1 MITRPTDCLALLGA
15 GLLAMAA
22 GANEAPTTN
31 APPRWGSFVEPG
43 YPFFSSV
50 LDARGLGGPL
60 AADNL
65 TSRGLILALGD
76 GLWACFDTELLRVAA
91 VWQGAGVSPVSMAQ
105 GSYHEPGRKAP
116 EGEANLP
123 TLEGTPWLIGGLFPG
138 WQRGT
143 AIERSDPRNKEP
155 DPAELGRG
163 PLPKADGRFLSIHP
177 AGSGLRLEYEIDTVR
192 ILETW
197 SLVGSPGEPTVRRRL
212 EVAPHRR
219 PLAVNLGRAA
229 GSNVILRAFTESGTG
244 PGAQTTRPDPE
255 GWLEM
260 RLDPADRPVVLL
272 CDIGLATH
280 PPPSTAGKSEK
291 PDPKLRDQE
300 PVPSPELKP
309 DPLAPAQP
317 GKEPVPGRLP
327 AARWP
332 EIIPT
337 QATPGP
343 GDRAFTLDNLS
354 LPLDNPW
361 HRNVRVADLAFFR
374 DGRAA
379 TVTFDGDV
387 WIVDGLDGALQSV
400 TWRRFAS
407 GLHEPLGI
415 AIRDDE
421 VFVHDRNGL
430 WKLRDTDR
438 NEEADIHELFSNAFT
453 QTSET
458 REFAAGLRL
467 APDGSFVIAHGGQ
480 RGSTLARNSGSV
492 MRVSADGESVET
504 LGWGFR
510 QPFLGVHPGTGLVS
524 VSDQQGHY
532 VPATPLH
539 FLGKPAY
546 HGFLPVYRPR
556 GEYPAPIAEPATWI
570 PHPINPSGAGQVW
583 LVGARMGPLNDAL
596 IHLGYYR
603 PEIFRVLM
611 ASRSGKTQVAVVSLM
626 RDLPF
631 APLAGAVNPRDGQ
644 LYLAGFQIFGST
656 APQVS
661 GLARLRYTGQPSPLP
676 RELLATE
683 QGILLRFDSELA
695 PASAVKADNFSAE
708 RWEYRRT
715 PEYGSPHF
723 KLDGSKG
730 QETLF
735 SSSAYLSLDQ
745 RAVFVGLPKMQRVMQ
760 MRFGWSLVTSDG
772 QTLTQNAYFSPRELV
787 PFQPEAEGFGKIEID
802 LRERTTSPS
811 SLSSDTTVPLTPG
824 EGRRLAELMGCVAC
838 HSQDG
843 TTLGRVGPT
852 WKGLAS
858 SRREFADGS
867 VRVAD
872 RDYLRESIREPAKRV
887 VKGFEKSDTG
897 MPSYEGVLSE
907 SQIEALVLF
916 LQTLR

>member
-1 MITRPTDCLALLGA
+1 MIARLTDCLALLGA
-15 GLLAMAA
+15 GLLAWAA
-22 GANEAPTTN
+22 RADVAPSTN
-31 APPRWGSFVEPG
+31 SPPRWGEFVEPDF
-43 YPFFSSV
+43 PFFSSV
-50 LDARGLGGPL
+50 LDARGVGGTCCP
-60 AADNL
+60 DNL
-65 TSRGLILALGD
+65 TSRGLILNLGAS
-76 GLWACFDTELLRVAA
+76 LWACFDTELLRVSA
-91 VWQGAGVSPVSMAQ
+91 VWQGPGVSPVSMAQ
-105 GSYHEPGRKAP
+105 GSYHEAGRKAP
-116 EGEANLP
+116 EGEGNLP
-123 TLEGTPWLIGGLFPG
+123 TLVGTPWLVNGLFPG

-143 AIERSDPRNKEP
+143 VIQRSDPRNTDP
-155 DPAELGRG
+155 DPTELGRG
-163 PLPKADGRFLSIHP
+163 PLAAADGRFLGVQP
-177 AGSGLRLEYEIDTVR
+177 AKEGVRLAYEIDTVR
-192 ILETW
+192 ISETW
-197 SLVGSPGEPTVRRRL
+197 SHVGSPGETSVRRRI
-212 EVAPHRR
+212 EVAPHPR
-219 PLAVNLGRAA
+219 PLALSLGRTVA
-229 GSNVILRAFTESGTG
+229 SNVVVRVFAESGTS
-244 PGAQTTRPDPE
+244 PHPTPTTTAERPTEE

-260 RLDPADRPVVLL
+260 RFDPTDRPVVLH
-272 CDIGLATH
+272 CDIGFAGH
-280 PPPSTAGKSEK
+280 SPSPAPGKSGK
-291 PDPKLRDQE
+291 PASNPEQK
-300 PVPSPELKP
+300 PVPPR
-309 DPLAPAQP
+309 P
-317 GKEPVPGRLP
+317 GQETKEPAPGGRP
-327 AARWP
+327 ASRWP
-332 EIIPT
+332 EIVLT
-337 QATPGP
+337 QATLGP

-354 LPLDNPW
+354 LPLANPW
-361 HRNVRVADLAFFR
+361 RRNVRIADLAFFR

-415 AIRDDE
+415 AIRDDA

-430 WKLRDTDR
+430 WQLRDTDG
-438 NEEADIHELFSNAFT
+438 NGEADLHELFSNAFA

-458 REFAAGLRL
+458 REFASGLRL

-492 MRVSADGESVET
+492 MRVSADGKSVET

-510 QPFLGVHPGTGLVS
+510 QPFLGVHPVTGLVS

-539 FLGKPAY
+539 FLGAPAY

-556 GEYPAPIAEPATWI
+556 EVYPAPIEEPATWI

-583 LVGARMGPLNDAL
+583 LAGARMGPLNEAL

-603 PEIFRVLM
+603 PEIFRVLV

-661 GLARLRYTGQPSPLP
+661 GVARLRYTGQPSPLP
-676 RELLATE
+676 RELLATDK
-683 QGILLRFDSELA
+683 GILLRFDSELA
-695 PASAVKADNFSAE
+695 PASAVRADNFSAE

-735 SSSAYLSLDQ
+735 PSSAYLSLDR
-745 RAVFVGLPKMQRVMQ
+745 RAVFVGIPKMQRVMQ
-760 MRFGWSLVTSDG
+760 MRFGWSLATSDG
-772 QTLTQNAYFSPRELV
+772 LALTQNAYFSPRELV
-787 PFQPEAEGFGKIEID
+787 PFQPEAEGFGRIEID
-802 LRERTTSPS
+802 LREGAQHPASMASNGPAPITA
-811 SLSSDTTVPLTPG
+811 D

-843 TTLGRVGPT
+843 TTLGRVGPS
-852 WKGLAS
+852 WKGLAG
-858 SRREFADGS
+858 SRREFSDGT

-872 RDYLRESIREPAKRV
+872 PDYLRESIREPAKRV

-907 SQIEALVLF
+907 SQIEALILY
-916 LQTLR
+916 LGTLR